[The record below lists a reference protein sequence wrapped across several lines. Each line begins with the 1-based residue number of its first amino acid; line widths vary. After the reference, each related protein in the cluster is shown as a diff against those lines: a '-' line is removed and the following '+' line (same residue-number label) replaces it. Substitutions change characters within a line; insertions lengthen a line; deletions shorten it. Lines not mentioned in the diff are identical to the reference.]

1 MAPLRRQLEAEAR
14 ATIRFETPP
23 GRHLQIDFGETR
35 VSIGG
40 VAVRI
45 HLFVATRLA
54 GLQGAFRRFGGITEE
69 VLFDNDRGLV
79 VRHDHLT
86 REVEFNARLRAFAKH
101 WGFRPRACA
110 PYRACTLSLGALV
123 FAGTRAPSLR
133 HPQRR
138 GQLIACTALVS
149 RTYVALAARSAFRGD
164 SPIAGCNFATVA
176 NCCREFTNR
185 YFP

>member
-1 MAPLRRQLEAEAR
+1 
-14 ATIRFETPP
+14 
-23 GRHLQIDFGETR
+23 LQIDFGETR

-45 HLFVATRLA
+45 HLFVATLGYSRRLYVQPFRSHRQENWLA